1 MSSRKDGRT
10 GGTSTTVQTD
20 LPEYPT
26 SHIGRDVL
34 PARLDIRL
42 DIRRRITPR
51 RTMLW
56 SVLSARFR
64 PTGLFG
70 SHAAQGAHCRA
81 GRALPRTPNMDDAGG
96 TTGRSQRGSGPQR
109 SGEPDIGPL
118 RRRFI
123 SGSFG
128 DPALDRAD
136 RAHHFKV
143 WGPRIRSRLWAVS
156 AIALFGSLGRL
167 YTDTQLNSVRSEQW
181 LENFLANFQMPLM
194 VVTFVMVMDRYGIFT
209 AENYERVFFGSC
221 LLNSAASNVALVP
234 TLLSR
239 KELPAEVEY
248 PGMPPELQVTF
259 LTCTA
264 TLARVNLY
272 CVTVFFLVGLR
283 PFPALILCIL
293 DTVFTF
299 VRRRQQLLF
308 GLPAISGPIP
318 AAQHEQSAPLPAAT
332 RLLSLLTHA

>member
-1 MSSRKDGRT
+1 MLLQVHMLNGGKTHTALQGQSQARVGCAARSRQGSLQWVSERASS
-10 GGTSTTVQTD
+10 
-20 LPEYPT
+20 
-26 SHIGRDVL
+26 
-34 PARLDIRL
+34 
-42 DIRRRITPR
+42 
-51 RTMLW
+51 
-56 SVLSARFR
+56 FR
-64 PTGLFG
+64 SFSSDRPLLIC

-96 TTGRSQRGSGPQR
+96 TTGRSQRGSDPQR

-123 SGSFG
+123 TGSFG

-143 WGPRIRSRLWAVS
+143 WGPRIRSRLWAAS

-239 KELPAEVEY
+239 EELPAEVEY

-264 TLARVNLY
+264 TLARVNIY

-318 AAQHEQSAPLPAAT
+318 AAQHEQSSPLPAAT
-332 RLLSLLTHA
+332 RLLSLLRHA